1 MNSASLVGNVTKNP
15 EIYTTQGGIKRA
27 NFTLAVQR
35 RFANAQ
41 GVREADFIPIVCW
54 RQLADTID
62 QFVHKGM
69 KLGVEGVIQVRQ
81 YETQDGQKRSVTE
94 IVADTVE
101 FLSPSLKAEP
111 RDEKPEPQHVEA
123 SQLTEEPD
131 DELPF

>member
-1 MNSASLVGNVTKNP
+1 MNSAILVGNVTKNP

-69 KLGVEGVIQVRQ
+69 KLGVEGVIQTRQ

-111 RDEKPEPQHVEA
+111 RDEKPEPQHVES
-123 SQLTEEPD
+123 SQLTEELS

>member
-1 MNSASLVGNVTKNP
+1 MNSAILVGNVTKNP

-35 RFANAQ
+35 KFANAQ

-69 KLGVEGVIQVRQ
+69 KLGVEGVIQTRQ

-111 RDEKPEPQHVEA
+111 RDEKPTHIEP
-123 SQLTEEPD
+123 SQLTEESD
-131 DELPF
+131 DELPFD